1 MSGGS
6 DGGVAPAGSGAG
18 APLRRWVIADAHV
31 GQRPGDDQEMSAL
44 VLRAVEEG
52 VGEIVY
58 LGDAFRYLVGMEKLW
73 TRAVR
78 TVLRAW
84 DEVRAR
90 GVRVVLVEGNRDFF
104 LDDPDLAER
113 RDVSCRVYD
122 FVAGGRRFRC
132 VHGDRVNQRD
142 VNYRFWCAVS
152 KSRLSRSCARLL
164 PRGIARRLVAGMEAR
179 LATTN
184 KQFRYVKPVEA
195 LEREARKAWGEGVDV
210 LLWGHFH
217 TPWETAREGRRAL
230 VVPAWLETGTVLTVE
245 ADGSWSMEAARD
257 AV

>member
-1 MSGGS
+1 MTEAKQGRAASA
-6 DGGVAPAGSGAG
+6 APGAG
-18 APLRRWVIADAHV
+18 GALRRWVIADAHV
-31 GQRPGDDQEMSAL
+31 GQRPGDDREMSAL

-52 VGEIVY
+52 VGEIIY

-84 DEVRAR
+84 DEARAK
-90 GVRVVLVEGNRDFF
+90 GLRVVLVEGNRDFF

-113 RDVSCRVYD
+113 RDVSCLVYD
-122 FVAGGRRFRC
+122 FVAGGSRFRC

-142 VNYRFWCAVS
+142 FNYRFWRAVS
-152 KSRLSRSCARLL
+152 KSRASRSMARLL
-164 PRGIARRLVAGMEAR
+164 PRRIARRLVAGMEAR

-195 LEREARKAWGEGVDV
+195 LEREAREAWGQGVDV

-217 TPWETAREGRRAL
+217 TPWETARESHRAL
-230 VVPAWLETGTVLTVE
+230 VVPAWLETGTVLTIE
-245 ADGSWSMEAARD
+245 PDGRWSLEAARD
-257 AV
+257 TV